1 MRFDL
6 RHLAT
11 FSAVAEELN
20 FRRAA
25 ERLSMAQPAVSRI
38 VMELEERLGVK
49 LLERT
54 TRKVRL
60 TVAGRYLLEETREI
74 LGRVEAAGNTARL
87 LATGTKAIL
96 RVGYTTITGH
106 SLVPDIAREFRRG
119 NPDVRLELTYLTS
132 PAQRD
137 MILQQEIDFG
147 FIEGSFPSP
156 EIETRRVAKHRLVVL
171 MPPHHPFASKSSVTV
186 DELAREP
193 LVLGTLSEWPTFR
206 RVIVDIFQQAG
217 LVLSVHQE
225 ASSLTGILGL
235 VTADVGV
242 TVFCGMP
249 RFCSEQAI
257 VARPLVTHPPMIV
270 ETHLAWRRTST
281 SEAMRRFV
289 ETSERVG
296 AAHLSTERD
305 VGGRPAP
312 ALSPPAE

>member
-1 MRFDL
+1 MRFEL

-11 FSAVAEELN
+11 FGAVAEELN

-38 VMELEERLGVK
+38 VMELEDQLGVK

-60 TVAGRYLLEETREI
+60 TAAGRYLLEETREI
-74 LGRVEAAGNTARL
+74 LGRVEVAGHTARL
-87 LATGTKAIL
+87 LASGTKAIL

-106 SLVPDIAREFRRG
+106 SLVPDITREFRRA

-137 MILQQEIDFG
+137 MILQHEIDLG

-156 EIETRRVAKHRLVVL
+156 EIETRAVARHELVVL
-171 MPPHHPFASKSSVTV
+171 LPSGHPLAMKDRITV
-186 DELAREP
+186 EELSRER
-193 LVLGTLSEWPTFR
+193 LVLGTPAEWPTFR
-206 RVIVDIFQQAG
+206 RVIVDAFQNAG
-217 LVLSVHQE
+217 QVLRVYQE

-242 TVFCGMP
+242 TVFCGIP
-249 RFCSEQAI
+249 RFCASGAVI
-257 VARPLVTHPPMIV
+257 PRPLVTDPPIVV
-270 ETHLAWRRTST
+270 ETHLAWRRSAM

-289 ETSERVG
+289 ETSERV
-296 AAHLSTERD
+296 AAGYLAI
-305 VGGRPAP
+305 GRPYGLEGVP
-312 ALSPPAE
+312 AA